1 MDISEKAVSY
11 SFSNDWFESTAKGV
25 WDALIPSLRPTRI
38 LEIGSYEGASACYL
52 IRKCASD
59 YPLELH
65 CIDTWEGGIE
75 HVDRGED
82 MKSVESRF
90 LHNVDLASSE
100 VSNVVNLNVHKGYS
114 SSCLPQLLANGF
126 SGHFDFI
133 YIDGSHQ
140 APDVLSDA
148 VLSFSLLREGGVIA
162 FDDYLWAEDMS
173 YGRDPLRCPK
183 PAIDAFIN
191 IYFRKVEVISAPLYQ
206 MYIRKTLN

>member
-1 MDISEKAVSY
+1 MHC
-11 SFSNDWFESTAKGV
+11 FSA
-25 WDALIPSLRPTRI
+25 
-38 LEIGSYEGASACYL
+38 GA
-52 IRKCASD
+52 
-59 YPLELH
+59 
-65 CIDTWEGGIE
+65 
-75 HVDRGED
+75 
-82 MKSVESRF
+82 
-90 LHNVDLASSE
+90 
-100 VSNVVNLNVHKGYS
+100 
-114 SSCLPQLLANGF
+114 
-126 SGHFDFI
+126 
-133 YIDGSHQ
+133 GSHQ